1 MVTDE
6 QRAHI
11 RRLYFAEHW
20 KVGTI
25 AAELGVHHDTVRGA
39 LEMERFV
46 RTTARVRPSML
57 DPYRELITQTLAQH
71 PKLRATRLYEMLKAR
86 GYQGSALQVRRYVA
100 RHRPVAAAEAYLRLA
115 TLPGEQAQVDWAHF
129 GRLRI
134 GGAERPLCAFVL
146 VLSWSRALYAR
157 FVLEQSL
164 ESFLRCHTLA
174 FQALG
179 GVPRS
184 LLYDNLKSVVL
195 ERVGDHIRFHPKLL
209 EFAGHYHFAPKPC
222 APYRGNEKG
231 KVERSIHYLRHSFF
245 AARTY
250 SSLDDLNAQLSRW
263 IEDTAHA
270 RTLPGDTSRR
280 VHQALEEERPRL
292 LPLPENAF
300 SCDVVRT
307 LHSGKTPYVRFDG
320 NDVTVHQFRR

>member
-1 MVTDE
+1 M
-6 QRAHI
+6 A
-11 RRLYFAEHW
+11 
-20 KVGTI
+20 G
-25 AAELGVHHDTVRGA
+25 
-39 LEMERFV
+39 
-46 RTTARVRPSML
+46 PSA
-57 DPYRELITQTLAQH
+57 PCA
-71 PKLRATRLYEMLKAR
+71 P
-86 GYQGSALQVRRYVA
+86 SSWCS
-100 RHRPVAAAEAYLRLA
+100 
-115 TLPGEQAQVDWAHF
+115 PG
-129 GRLRI
+129 R
-134 GGAERPLCAFVL
+134 
-146 VLSWSRALYAR
+146 SALYAR

-250 SSLDDLNAQLSRW
+250 SSLDDLNSQLSRW

-270 RTLPGDTSRR
+270 RCLPGDTSRR
-280 VHQALEEERPRL
+280 VHQALEEESPRL
-292 LPLPENAF
+292 LALPENAF
-300 SCDVVRT
+300 GCDVVRT
-307 LHSGKTPYVRFDG
+307 LHSGKRG
-320 NDVTVHQFRR
+320 NRWSLPVGHWRPSPRMVPVPSWWASRGSARSSAAPAPSNYGKHRGRAPSPSGTSPSPRGKRRGPEHGQREPCRAARGGAPAILRHAVLRSSEQFERGVPCLRI